1 VGSINLPDQ
10 EESQMPY
17 HVDVIGNELMTGK
30 QKLFGRV
37 HVDGELRI
45 EAEDEGRLL
54 ETLRQVVPDIDPDED
69 PAGFVAALTER
80 MDYTY
85 VIASVQHAGD
95 ECPFDAIGGEPVREQ
110 PSAHTHA

>member
-1 VGSINLPDQ
+1 
-10 EESQMPY
+10 MPY
-17 HVDVIGNELMTGK
+17 HVDVIRNEPMTGK
-30 QKLFGRV
+30 QTLLGRV

-54 ETLRQVVPDIDPDED
+54 DTLRQVVPDIDPDED
-69 PAGFVAALTER
+69 PAGFVAALAER

-85 VIASVQHAGD
+85 VIASVQHADD

-110 PSAHTHA
+110 HSAHTHA